1 MAHRRRLGLGR
12 GLATF
17 PDSCRKSRHSTIQW
31 PRPSNI
37 GMFDLNWGKVFNTEK
52 GGMHRKLHA
61 HRLCLEH
68 VSRLQKKYWLD
79 YLFKAVGTNSYYKLE
94 KYIFSRHLSP
104 LEFAQR
110 RSKLIKTYAMGAT
123 PNERTLR
130 RIDERI
136 PGSRYIF
143 HHPLWTALSPCYPWT
158 LEMVWDA
165 MSRLRPPIPH
175 SLFREHVDS
184 QPISFVRIH
193 TRDIS
198 LPKIA
203 AKASILDRLALRICL
218 LREQQVIGDQ
228 SQCLLHQ
235 LALSEELRAS
245 HSEDL
250 ILKKHFTLLEDAI
263 YMEIYEIEYDSE
275 VLELNADAL
284 LASTKRILASTYWP
298 TPTTGEQYGSQN
310 PPR

>member
-1 MAHRRRLGLGR
+1 MAHQRRLGLGR
-12 GLATF
+12 GLATLLE
-17 PDSCRKSRHSTIQW
+17 SRRTSRHSNTQW

-37 GMFDLNWGKVFNTEK
+37 GMFDLNWGKVFNPK
-52 GGMHRKLHA
+52 NGGMHRKLHA
-61 HRLCLEH
+61 QRLCLEN
-68 VSRLQKKYWLD
+68 VSRLQKNYWLD
-79 YLFKAVGTNSYYKLE
+79 YLFKAAGTNSYYKLE

-104 LEFAQR
+104 MEFAQR

-158 LEMVWDA
+158 LEMAWEA
-165 MSRLRPPIPH
+165 MSRLQPPIPH
-175 SLFREHVDS
+175 SLFREHGDS
-184 QPISFVRIH
+184 QPISFVRIQ

-203 AKASILDRLALRICL
+203 AEASILDRIALRLCL

-235 LALSEELRAS
+235 LALSDELRAS

-250 ILKKHFTLLEDAI
+250 ILKKHFTLLMNAI
-263 YMEIYEIEYDSE
+263 YMEIYEIEYDAE
-275 VLELNADAL
+275 ILELNADAL
-284 LASTKRILASTYWP
+284 LASAKRALASAYWP
-298 TPTTGEQYGSQN
+298 TPAPGEQYES
-310 PPR
+310 RSLRR